1 MKWLALPNKMKAKAA
16 VDTVIFTWN
25 LCNKVNSRSHVN
37 EIWVWE
43 GKMGWQRWMVDDDV
57 AEWMREETERDKNTM
72 YYDYPQQLYLARI
85 PDPPLSRPQSKL

>member
-1 MKWLALPNKMKAKAA
+1 
-16 VDTVIFTWN
+16 
-25 LCNKVNSRSHVN
+25 
-37 EIWVWE
+37 
-43 GKMGWQRWMVDDDV
+43 MVDDDV